1 MGFQGFDESIQSVDL
16 NQRIIAKLE
25 SMKSNQ
31 IISMQDSF
39 LGDEG
44 CRVLVDFFLHNQH
57 NHISKLD
64 LKGNNIG
71 ERGVSFIAQLMQEN
85 DSIKKLSLEWNNI
98 GLSDT
103 GLAALCASLYHN
115 TSIQEVDLR
124 NNQISQ
130 SGAAVIADLILSNKS
145 IKKIDLKWNDI
156 GRQGATAIF
165 EACQKNTIIQHV
177 ELSGNKG
184 TEEVSRIL
192 ETVLQRNRGET
203 GGLVDHLTNVN
214 ANSRDVPFDILNKE
228 RQYAE
233 DLKAK
238 YDA

>member
-1 MGFQGFDESIQSVDL
+1 MGLQAYDESIQSVDL

-103 GLAALCASLYHN
+103 GLGALCASLYHN
-115 TSIQEVDLR
+115 TSI
-124 NNQISQ
+124 
-130 SGAAVIADLILSNKS
+130 
-145 IKKIDLKWNDI
+145 
-156 GRQGATAIF
+156 
-165 EACQKNTIIQHV
+165 
-177 ELSGNKG
+177 
-184 TEEVSRIL
+184 
-192 ETVLQRNRGET
+192 
-203 GGLVDHLTNVN
+203 
-214 ANSRDVPFDILNKE
+214 
-228 RQYAE
+228 
-233 DLKAK
+233 
-238 YDA
+238 